1 MAGLDGQ
8 FTYARVGLVLMSEYR
23 DLGRKLPS
31 YEEMAR
37 YIYFTET
44 SQNFDPAQ
52 VDAQTG
58 KIGEWKNTSYYLLY
72 TPNGKEDRALDL
84 NFLKNLK
91 DGNRTKVIYCEKV
104 WAHREDL
111 AKFGEV
117 RPMLVPFNLK

>member
-1 MAGLDGQ
+1 MG
-8 FTYARVGLVLMSEYR
+8 EYR

-52 VDAQTG
+52 MDAATG

-72 TPNGKEDRALDL
+72 TPNGKEDRALDM
-84 NFLKNLK
+84 NFLKSLK
-91 DGNRTKVIYCEKV
+91 DKNRTKVIYCEKV
-104 WAHREDL
+104 WAHREDSR
-111 AKFGEV
+111 AK
-117 RPMLVPFNLK
+117 RCDIK